1 MLKKA
6 SETEHKAKQGK
17 DDEKRE
23 LEGDACGQSQA
34 KKALSAA

>member
-17 DDEKRE
+17 DDDKCD
-23 LEGDACGQSQA
+23 LEEDDCAAVQA